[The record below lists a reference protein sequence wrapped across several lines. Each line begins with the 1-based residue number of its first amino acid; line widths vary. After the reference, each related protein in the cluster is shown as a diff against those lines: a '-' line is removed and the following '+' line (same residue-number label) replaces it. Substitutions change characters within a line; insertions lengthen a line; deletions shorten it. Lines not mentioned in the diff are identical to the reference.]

1 MRGIRGFVMAGLA
14 LALVG
19 CDSGGP
25 EDRLP
30 EELAGTWRAE
40 ASCAECSFVLT
51 SVENPELSIDL
62 LDPPTNVTAV
72 LQLTRGGSATL
83 DMMGSHVA
91 GSARV
96 DGNLLILTAIGSSDT
111 IAYTVVGNTLTL
123 DFRTALELVDFDGDL
138 SADPAEARAVLR
150 KQ

>member
-1 MRGIRGFVMAGLA
+1 MGSMRGLA
-14 LALVG
+14 AMLAVVAIAG

-25 EDRLP
+25 EERLP

-40 ASCAECSFVLT
+40 ASCAECSFILT

-83 DMMGSHVA
+83 NMMGSQVS

-96 DGNLLILTAIGSSDT
+96 DGNLLILTALGSADSID
-111 IAYTVVGNTLTL
+111 YTVAGNTLTL
-123 DFRTALELVDFDGDL
+123 DFRTDLELVDFDGDL
-138 SADPAEARAVLR
+138 SPDPATAVAVMR
-150 KQ
+150 RQ